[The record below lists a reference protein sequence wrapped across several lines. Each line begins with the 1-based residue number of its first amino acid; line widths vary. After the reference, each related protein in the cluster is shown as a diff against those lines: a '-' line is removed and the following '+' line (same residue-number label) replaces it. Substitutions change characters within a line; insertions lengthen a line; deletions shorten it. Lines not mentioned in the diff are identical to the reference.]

1 MTGVITASAFK
12 QRVAAAWEDWNQLV
26 SRLQSEGLE
35 RYASSGPW
43 TLVDVIAHICWHERE
58 MVGILD
64 QRRFAGSPLW
74 DLPTD
79 QRNAV
84 IREQYKDRPL
94 AEVLAAAAKIHDRLI
109 ELLGSVTDQ
118 DLIDPASF
126 PGMPAEWLPWQVIA
140 GNTYEHY
147 EDHAARIRARLAGG
161 G

>member
-1 MTGVITASAFK
+1 MTDGITASAFI
-12 QRVAAAWEDWNQLV
+12 QRVATAWDDWSRLV

-35 RYASSGPW
+35 RYASSGSW
-43 TLVDVIAHICWHERE
+43 TLADVIAHICWHERE

-79 QRNAV
+79 ERNAV
-84 IREQYKDRPL
+84 IFDQYKDRPP
-94 AEVLAAAAKIHDRLI
+94 AEVVAAAAMIHGRLMT
-109 ELLGSVTDQ
+109 LLGSVTDR
-118 DLIDPASF
+118 DLLDPASF

-147 EDHAARIRARLAGG
+147 EDHAARIRARLAAGG
-161 G
+161 